1 MGGAA
6 GRCAVDVDADP
17 GKCRR
22 LYVALSAR
30 HSAAAQWLSATCHA
44 HSPGHL
50 GQVLVGYENSSEHR
64 RNTFSA
70 AIRSAERSE
79 LRGLTPSRHA
89 ATPALAQRALP
100 AKGRSQSLMRN
111 ESAKRAA
118 RSEVAGKESKNTA
131 VKSALTSTDDDE
143 DVAKAA
149 VSVVNAEDDT
159 SGWDAGERPNVVGSW
174 IAAGA
179 GPSQSTKKS
188 RETEQTIRGP
198 EEGETPVQ
206 GAEGDTGSKGDQQP
220 FDFQAWDAEQ
230 KTRSDKVP
238 VLKPLVES
246 SASGLSDRQVAQ
258 WELGMELRLSELG
271 KQSDTELLNE
281 DRELKREQKWLIT
294 HRAADQSSPGVWVWL
309 GIFCVLLTLFV
320 SLFVLCLR
328 LFCAEASRPRD
339 NGAKDRN
346 VYRPGSQYMYPNTS
360 EMLDRHANLRATSV
374 QMLTGNHINKGTPT
388 HVQTFVRKADNS
400 AGKDCD
406 KARGSGL
413 HSALANSTA
422 QGSGTGTDSNESLK
436 LHLQEQMLHQIQ
448 HRLPKSPR
456 KSSSAAETPRL
467 DLSLALKGSGL
478 EFLFG
483 SKWKWLVKDKEEVI
497 ELCSDG
503 SLKADSAG
511 THAHWWTDEQA
522 RINMEWGNRFG
533 LHILLMDRS
542 KEKMTGVRVSGGEAV
557 QAELVSLDVEAQKSA
572 AAAAAVAGKG
582 KAETPPG
589 IGPSETISDTASPS
603 AAATTPG
610 V

>member
-1 MGGAA
+1 MCGFVSSPE
-6 GRCAVDVDADP
+6 RCST
-17 GKCRR
+17 
-22 LYVALSAR
+22 VANCV
-30 HSAAAQWLSATCHA
+30 HCATCHA

-64 RNTFSA
+64 RNTFAA
-70 AIRSAERSE
+70 AIRSAERSQ
-79 LRGLTPSRHA
+79 LRGQTLSRHA

-111 ESAKRAA
+111 EPAQRAA
-118 RSEVAGKESKNTA
+118 RSEVAEKDSKTKNTA

-198 EEGETPVQ
+198 KEGESPVQ
-206 GAEGDTGSKGDQQP
+206 GAEGDKGSRGDQQP
-220 FDFQAWDAEQ
+220 FDFQAWDAGQ

-246 SASGLSDRQVAQ
+246 SAPGLSDRQVAQ

-271 KQSDTELLNE
+271 KQSDNELLNE

-320 SLFVLCLR
+320 SLSVLCLR

-374 QMLTGNHINKGTPT
+374 QMLTGNHINKGAPT
-388 HVQTFVRKADNS
+388 HVQTFVRKAENS

-406 KARGSGL
+406 KAGGSGL
-413 HSALANSTA
+413 HGALASSTA
-422 QGSGTGTDSNESLK
+422 QGSGTGTDSNENLK

-483 SKWKWLVKDKEEVI
+483 SKWKWLVKDKEEVL

-511 THAHWWTDEQA
+511 MHAHWWTDEQG

-572 AAAAAVAGKG
+572 AAAAAAMAGMG
-582 KAETPPG
+582 PSQTPPG
-589 IGPSETISDTASPS
+589 IGPSETVSETASPS